1 MNKEEK
7 GVDLHEETVIKLTK
21 KKVEIAPIV
30 VENIQLN
37 KLNLPCTSLCN
48 DQLTFSILFKDFS

>member
-1 MNKEEK
+1 MNEENK

-37 KLNLPCTSLCN
+37 KG
-48 DQLTFSILFKDFS
+48 